1 MELYDLLMI
10 AVLIGATLF
19 GAWKGLVWQLAYL
32 AAIVASYF
40 VALRFRDPVS
50 VYVHATPP
58 WNVFVAML
66 VLFVSTSLAIW
77 ILFRMV
83 SKFIDRMRLKE
94 FDRQLGAIFG
104 FAKGLLLCVIITLFA
119 VTLLGDN
126 QRQMIVRSK
135 SGLYI
140 ARLLDKSSTVM
151 PREIHQ
157 VLAPYINT
165 LDRQLHPAEGSQPDG
180 MAPQSAGN
188 VLPGGVASPINAA
201 HEVWQSLSEMRT
213 AAAPAFGS
221 QTSGSP
227 AYAAQPPAASEYS
240 APVPAGPAYAA
251 PAYGQSAYDRR

>member
-10 AVLIGATLF
+10 AVLIAATLF

-32 AAIVASYF
+32 AAVIASYF
-40 VALRFRDPVS
+40 VALRFREQVS
-50 VYVHATPP
+50 VHVHAAPP

-77 ILFRMV
+77 VLFRMV

-140 ARLLDKSSTVM
+140 ARLLDKSSAVM
-151 PREIHQ
+151 PREIHE

-165 LDRQLHPAEGSQPDG
+165 LDRQLHPSEGSQFDG
-180 MAPQSAGN
+180 PLPQSADN
-188 VLPGGVASPINAA
+188 RLPGGVASPIDAA
-201 HEVWQSLSEMRT
+201 QEVWQSLSERRT
-213 AAAPAFGS
+213 ASAPTYGSSAYGSPTTSAPASSRFE
-221 QTSGSP
+221 TP
-227 AYAAQPPAASEYS
+227 ASETPGYRAS
-240 APVPAGPAYAA
+240 V
-251 PAYGQSAYDRR
+251 YGQSAYDRR